1 LQSKVSPFGPKP
13 PVRRWL
19 VIDAGMNDLIRPAL
33 YQARHRIVP
42 IEGSLPAG
50 ELVGELASDLVAWRV
65 VGPVCE
71 SSDDFGTHSLPSPPP
86 LLVAL
91 LDAGAYGYT
100 MASSYN
106 GRALAAEVFVANGRV
121 VASRARRPIDEW
133 ALARASLGEP

>member
-1 LQSKVSPFGPKP
+1 
-13 PVRRWL
+13 VRRWL

-42 IEGSLPAG
+42 LEANPDGDRGVA
-50 ELVGELASDLVAWRV
+50 DVAWRV

-71 SSDDFGTHSLPSPPP
+71 SSDDFGTYSLPNPPP

-106 GRALAAEVFVANGRV
+106 GRALAAEVFVEGGRV

-133 ALARASLGEP
+133 ALVRASLGEP